1 MIGEPT
7 EPVWSLPH
15 PHHPHGLACPL
26 LLLLDYPECSP
37 IKHGHIHKREQVW
50 CCRGEEMSEGVF
62 YHGWDAYGHGHC
74 RDSGP
79 RILSDMPED
88 GVRRPVLEVS
98 EAVVRVK
105 RILHHFRLHI
115 VRTHSQV
122 LLRG

>member
-1 MIGEPT
+1 
-7 EPVWSLPH
+7 
-15 PHHPHGLACPL
+15 
-26 LLLLDYPECSP
+26 
-37 IKHGHIHKREQVW
+37 
-50 CCRGEEMSEGVF
+50 MSEGVF

-74 RDSGP
+74 RDSCL
-79 RILSDMPED
+79 RILSDPPED